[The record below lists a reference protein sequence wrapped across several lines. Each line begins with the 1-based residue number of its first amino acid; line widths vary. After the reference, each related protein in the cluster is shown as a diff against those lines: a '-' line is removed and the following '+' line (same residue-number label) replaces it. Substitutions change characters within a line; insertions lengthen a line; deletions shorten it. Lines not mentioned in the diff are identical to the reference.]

1 MSVVALDFHLF
12 FSHFDW
18 TMLPIGGDAKILLMA
33 MGRKLKRKHELSEP
47 VVLIKSLTSRPWIN
61 RADPYSVSIMT
72 ASDVLVVTRVS
83 PGAILPSNEDKG
95 YGVFY
100 IGEDTIERDV
110 VLYSCEVEGVL
121 SKKLIPIVQTEET
134 TYVKA

>member
-1 MSVVALDFHLF
+1 M
-12 FSHFDW
+12 
-18 TMLPIGGDAKILLMA
+18 LMA
-33 MGRKLKRKHELSEP
+33 MGRKLKRKHEISEPP
-47 VVLIKSLTSRPWIN
+47 VVLIKSLTSRPWTN

-72 ASDVLVVTRVS
+72 ASDVFVVTRVS

-121 SKKLIPIVQTEET
+121 SEKLIPIVQTEET